1 MTKVNVSI
9 NPETMAAL
17 KKLQV
22 SLSGELGFRPS
33 YSQVIQHILKL
44 NEVPVKQTDNGVEML
59 TNEGDGNE

>member
-1 MTKVNVSI
+1 
-9 NPETMAAL
+9 MAAL